1 MRVSRF
7 SVSRPVLTSM
17 AVLIVIILGG
27 ISLTRIP
34 IDLMP
39 DLTYP
44 TLSINTTYE
53 NASPAEI
60 EETITRPI
68 EEALSAVPGVEQ
80 VTSVSAEGVSQVRVN
95 FTWGT
100 DLDAA
105 ANDVRDRLDRVIAML
120 PDEADRPLLRKY
132 DLASFPIM
140 ILGAS
145 AELDPV
151 QLRRFVDDQIKYR
164 IERLPGVA
172 SLDVSGGHER
182 EIHVDLMPDK
192 LKAMGLSPEQIIA
205 VLRAENVNLPAGS
218 IESGSLDVAI
228 RTPGEFKELSEIA
241 STVVAVRDGAAV
253 RLSEIAS
260 VEDSWQKVK
269 RIVKING
276 KPGLRLAV
284 LKQSG
289 TNTVEVANAVIK
301 EMQRINEDFPQ
312 IRLTSIIDT
321 SDYIKRSINNVGTSI
336 LYGGLLAG
344 VVLLAF
350 LRSIRS
356 TAVVAAAIPISI
368 IATFMLMYFG
378 GFTLNLMT
386 LGGLA
391 LGVGMLVDNAIV
403 VIENITR
410 ISETGALGQE
420 AAVRGSEEVTA
431 AIVAST
437 LTTVVVFV
445 PMIFLRGMS
454 GVMFKQFTYVVS
466 FALVCSLASALTLVP
481 MLSSLMLKG
490 GQGIGAS
497 KDSRKISDLGR
508 RLSKAMAESY
518 AGILGVCLSRKALT
532 VGGAVVVLGASL
544 TLIPLVGSEFMPQAD
559 ENEVRIT
566 AELEVGTRVD
576 VLDKTFQRIE
586 EVVSRTVPEAVS
598 TVSFLGGT
606 PWRARGSNAGEMR
619 IALKPAGQRKR
630 SSEQIASALRKSLSG
645 IPGAV
650 VRVRAGQGLF
660 ILRMGQTSTDSL
672 SLDIRGYDLET
683 AELLAE
689 RVKDLVTGVKG
700 VTDAQVSRQAGSPE
714 EIVLIDRRKA
724 ADMKLSSTSIAETL
738 QTALSGTKAGVLR
751 DAGKEYPIIVK
762 IKGADRMHLTEL
774 LDLTVINSEK
784 TPVVLRNVLEVSP
797 SRGPVFIER
806 KDQERIVYV
815 TANISGRD
823 LGSVQRDIRELLRD
837 MAVPR
842 DFTISFGSDY
852 EEQQKAFRELLISI
866 TLALVMV
873 YMVMASLYESLL
885 DPLVVMCSVPLAAA
899 GVVLMLFLTG
909 TSFNVQAYIGCIMLG
924 GIVVNNAII
933 LVDQC
938 KMLMAQGV
946 PLREAV
952 IEAGSRRLRPILM
965 TALTTMLALIP
976 LATGMGEGGEA
987 QAPMARTVIGGLL
1000 SSTVMTL
1007 LVVPTI
1013 FFWARSVVEK
1023 RRRAASGEVEL

>member
-1 MRVSRF
+1 
-7 SVSRPVLTSM
+7 M
-17 AVLIVIILGG
+17 AVMIVIVLGG

-53 NASPAEI
+53 NASPSEV

-105 ANDVRDRLDRVIAML
+105 ANDVRDRLDRVTAML
-120 PDEADRPLLRKY
+120 PEEADRPLLRKY

-140 ILGAS
+140 ILGVS

-151 QLRRFVDDQIKYR
+151 KLRRFVDDQIKYR
-164 IERLPGVA
+164 IEKLPGVA

-182 EIHVDLMPDK
+182 EIHVDLIPDK
-192 LKAMGLSPEQIIA
+192 LKALGLSPEQIIA
-205 VLRAENVNLPAGS
+205 ALRAENVNQPAGS
-218 IESGSLDVAI
+218 IETGSLDVAI

-241 STVVAVRDGAAV
+241 STVVAVREGAAV
-253 RLSEIAS
+253 HLSEIAS

-289 TNTVEVANAVIK
+289 TNTVEVADAVFK
-301 EMQRINEDFPQ
+301 EMHRINEDFPQ

-350 LRSIRS
+350 LRNLRS

-410 ISETGALGQE
+410 IKEQGAQPPE
-420 AAVRGSEEVTA
+420 AAIQGSEEVTA

-466 FALVCSLASALTLVP
+466 FALICSLASALTLVP
-481 MLSSLMLKG
+481 MLSSLVLRED
-490 GQGIGAS
+490 QDIEVS
-497 KDSRKISDLGR
+497 KDARRIADLGR
-508 RLSKAMAESY
+508 RLSGAMAKSY
-518 AGILGVCLSRKALT
+518 AGILEACLARKALT
-532 VGGAVVVLGASL
+532 VGGAVVILGASL
-544 TLIPLVGSEFMPQAD
+544 MLIPLVGSEFMPQTD

-576 VLDKTFQRIE
+576 VLDKTFERIE
-586 EVVSRTVPEAVS
+586 EIVAREVPEAIN

-630 SSEQIASALRKSLSG
+630 SSEQIASAIRRSLSG
-645 IPGAV
+645 IPGAE

-660 ILRMGQTSTDSL
+660 ILRMGQTSTDSV

-683 AELLAE
+683 ADALAE
-689 RVKDLVTGVKG
+689 RVKALVAGVKG

-714 EIVLIDRRKA
+714 EVVLIDRRKA
-724 ADMKLSSTSIAETL
+724 ADMKLSAATVAETL
-738 QTALSGTKAGVLR
+738 QTALSGKEAGVFR
-751 DAGKEYPIIVK
+751 DSGKEYPIIVK
-762 IKGADRMHLTEL
+762 IKGADKMALQEL

-784 TPVVLRNVLEVSP
+784 TPVVLRNVVDVSS

-806 KDQERIVYV
+806 KNQERIVYV

-866 TLALVMV
+866 TLALLMV

-885 DPLVVMCSVPLAAA
+885 DPLVVMCSVPLAAV
-899 GVVLMLFLTG
+899 GVVLMLFLSG

-938 KMLMAQGV
+938 KMLMAQGL
-946 PLREAV
+946 PLKDSV

-976 LATGMGEGGEA
+976 LALGMGEGSEA

-1013 FFWARSVVEK
+1013 FFWVRSGIEK
-1023 RRRAASGEVEL
+1023 RRRVASGEVEL